1 MIRSQSLNQL
11 EKSTFQETAITGF
24 LKTDDSKKLI
34 ETFKNEGGFT
44 VLEMNVN
51 AGRYVVGLQGFSVSI
66 VTADSY
72 ISKAIDILM
81 QLVSITKDAVGYG
94 VWKDADTIYFD
105 TIYVTDDLEE
115 AKRIGEENGEIA
127 IYDRVEDRAIIL

>member
-24 LKTDDSKKLI
+24 LK
-34 ETFKNEGGFT
+34 
-44 VLEMNVN
+44 
-51 AGRYVVGLQGFSVSI
+51 
-66 VTADSY
+66 
-72 ISKAIDILM
+72 
-81 QLVSITKDAVGYG
+81 
-94 VWKDADTIYFD
+94 
-105 TIYVTDDLEE
+105 TDDLEE